1 MINKITTCAILALT
15 LSCGCAT
22 TRKTDSFVSK
32 LLLPVNIG
40 AAYFSSVALHEL
52 GHAGPAWAFGASDVD
67 VEVWPVKRDGKWHLG
82 YTTAN
87 IELDGSKE
95 AVFYA
100 MGPTAQYLGH
110 LTCRGLLETNKVPRL
125 VQPFLG
131 WLDIFNM
138 IGYYSHVI
146 HGIIRVDEQSD
157 MAKLEPWISWTMLGG
172 AITIDLLDV
181 LFVDSNFA
189 RRFAV
194 LFGEDFYEDK
204 KDRHLSLITTPGFI
218 GIKLE
223 W

>member
-1 MINKITTCAILALT
+1 MINKLKNYLIIACLMCCACTTNK
-15 LSCGCAT
+15 
-22 TRKTDSFVSK
+22 KTDAFISK
-32 LLLPVNIG
+32 ILLPVNIG

-52 GHAGPAWAFGASDVD
+52 GHAGPAWAFGASEVD
-67 VEVWPVKRDGKWHLG
+67 VEVWPVKRDGEWHLG

-87 IELDGSKE
+87 IELSGSRE
-95 AVFYA
+95 ALFYT
-100 MGPTAQYLGH
+100 MGPTAQYVGH

-131 WLDIFNM
+131 WLDIFNV

-146 HGIIRVDEQSD
+146 HGIIRIDEQSD
-157 MAKLEPWISWTMLGG
+157 MAKLEPWIGWTMLGG
-172 AITIDLLDV
+172 AITIDLLDI
-181 LFVDSNFA
+181 LFIDSKFA

-204 KDRHLSLITTPGFI
+204 KDRQLSLITTPGFI
-218 GIKLE
+218 GIRLE